1 MWSEGFAPPPSPT
14 AEKKKDG
21 MIMKRTY
28 TVAYCLFQ
36 FDKEREIQ
44 VEAQGKEDAY
54 NVAVYGAIPQIEG
67 THPYSAWVKNAI
79 QKNGGIHEFY
89 TFEGKRF

>member
-1 MWSEGFAPPPSPT
+1 
-14 AEKKKDG
+14 
-21 MIMKRTY
+21 MKRTY
-28 TVAYCLFQ
+28 TVAYRLFQ
-36 FDKEREIQ
+36 FDKEHEIQ

-54 NVAVYGAIPQIEG
+54 NVAVYGAIPQTEG